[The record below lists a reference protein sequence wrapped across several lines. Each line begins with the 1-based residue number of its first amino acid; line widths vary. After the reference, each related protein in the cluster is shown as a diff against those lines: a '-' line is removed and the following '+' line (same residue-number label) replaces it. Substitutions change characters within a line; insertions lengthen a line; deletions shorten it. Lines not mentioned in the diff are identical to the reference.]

1 MPAPVI
7 AAAAAFAPRRAMATI
22 RPGLRRRGQPTATLL
37 AIVLLG
43 SGATL
48 PGPAA
53 LALPG
58 SRGTASAAPPA
69 SGAAAPAPAPAT
81 LYSGGPILTMAG
93 PTPRYAEAL
102 VEQGGRIVYVGPLAG
117 AIRAAGSGARRL
129 NLAGHALLP
138 GFIDAHG
145 HLPDYVAT
153 WGRPDL
159 SPPPVGR
166 IRSIADIQAT
176 VRDWLAKHPAP
187 AGQLQFF
194 LGYDDSLLAEK
205 RHPTRADLDAVSA
218 TVPIL
223 LMHASGHLVVANSPA
238 LALVKIGQA
247 SPDPAGGHIQRDPAT
262 GEPNGVL
269 EETAGLPFMALIPQ
283 PDQTEKLRRLDQ
295 VQKWWA
301 SYGIT
306 TAQDG
311 LSNPDNLALLREAG
325 RQGRLILDV
334 VSYPF
339 YRVLGDLTSL
349 DQRAKGVEIT
359 TPGNDPRAAGAAA
372 AAPISSMVSN
382 AGREFASGGS
392 ATTAPP
398 GDGTGAAER
407 LKVGSYTNHLKIGGI
422 KLTGDG
428 SPQGKTAYMSQPYSS
443 PPPGQKADYRAYAVM
458 TQQELNDWVAFGYRH
473 NIQIITHTNGDAAL
487 DQLLVA
493 VQQARASYGAKDL
506 RPVAIHAQLARHD
519 QVDRIKALGIVP
531 SFFTAH
537 TFFWGD
543 WHRQSF
549 GEARAAGISPTGY
562 ASRQGVIFTN
572 HNDAPVVP
580 PDMLRLAQTAVQ
592 RTTRSGFVLG
602 PAERLSPYEALRAM
616 TAWAAYQYFEEKSKG
631 TLEAG
636 KLADLVIL
644 ERDPLRVPPET
655 IGAIPVLATIKEG
668 RPIYRRGIDRLDG
681 AAVRAASR
689 VAPNPLLADGVHHH

>member
-1 MPAPVI
+1 MVSLLPRSIARRRAGWSGFPRI
-7 AAAAAFAPRRAMATI
+7 AAA
-22 RPGLRRRGQPTATLL
+22 LL
-37 AIVLLG
+37 AGVAPVASLL
-43 SGATL
+43 
-48 PGPAA
+48 PAA
-53 LALPG
+53 V
-58 SRGTASAAPPA
+58 AAPPA
-69 SGAAAPAPAPAT
+69 PAAGAT
-81 LYSGGPILTMAG
+81 LYAGGPILTMAG
-93 PTPRYAEAL
+93 PQASYAEAL
-102 VEQGGRIVYVGPLAG
+102 VERGGRIVYVGPLAG
-117 AIRAAGSGARRL
+117 AIRAAGGGAKRV
-129 NLAGHALLP
+129 NLAGRALLP

-159 SPPPVGR
+159 SPPPVGTTR
-166 IRSIADIQAT
+166 RIADIQAT
-176 VRDWLAKHPAP
+176 VRAYLASHPAP

-194 LGYDDSLLAEK
+194 MGYDDSLLEEK
-205 RHPTRADLDAVSA
+205 RHPTRVDLDAVSA
-218 TVPIL
+218 TVPIVL
-223 LMHASGHLVVANSPA
+223 IHASGHLVVANTPA
-238 LALVKIGQA
+238 LALVKISKA
-247 SPDPAGGHIQRDPAT
+247 TPDPAGGFIQRDPAS

-283 PDQTEKLRRLDQ
+283 PDQAEKLRRLDA

-311 LSNPDNLALLREAG
+311 LSNGSNITLLREAG

-339 YRVLGDLTSL
+339 YRVLGELSSL
-349 DQRAKGVEIT
+349 DARASSKAVIVA
-359 TPGNDPRAAGAAA
+359 PGSDPRAPGAA
-372 AAPISSMVSN
+372 ISSLVSN
-382 AGREFASGGS
+382 AGREFASGAEAATPPPADGS
-392 ATTAPP
+392 TTAKLEV
-398 GDGTGAAER
+398 GTYR
-407 LKVGSYTNHLKIGGI
+407 NHLKIGGI

-458 TQQELNDWVAFGYRH
+458 NQQEVNDWVAFGYR
-473 NIQIITHTNGDAAL
+473 NNVQILTHTNGDAAL
-487 DQLLVA
+487 DQFLVA

-549 GEARAAGISPTGY
+549 GEQRAAGISPTGY
-562 ASRQGVIFTN
+562 AYGKGVIFTN

-580 PDMLRLAQTAVQ
+580 PDMLRLAQTAVV
-592 RTTRSGFVLG
+592 RTTRSGFLLG
-602 PAERLSPYEALRAM
+602 PAERVSPYVALKAI
-616 TAWAAYQYFEEKSKG
+616 TDWAAYQYFEEKSKG
-631 TLEAG
+631 TLEPG

-644 ERDPLRVPPET
+644 ERDPLKGDPTT
-655 IGAIPVLATIKEG
+655 ISTIKVVETIKEG
-668 RPIYRRGIDRLDG
+668 RPIFQLGVDKID
-681 AAVRAASR
+681 AAAAQAASR
-689 VAPNPLLADGVHHH
+689 VAPNPELAEQRIHRH

>member
-1 MPAPVI
+1 MAPLAPLIPFQTPRLCALLAAALLSGGMGVKSP
-7 AAAAAFAPRRAMATI
+7 AAAA
-22 RPGLRRRGQPTATLL
+22 TA
-37 AIVLLG
+37 
-43 SGATL
+43 
-48 PGPAA
+48 
-53 LALPG
+53 
-58 SRGTASAAPPA
+58 
-69 SGAAAPAPAPAT
+69 AT
-81 LYSGGPILTMAG
+81 LYAGGPILTMAG
-93 PTPRYAEAL
+93 PKPSYAEAL
-102 VEQGGRIVYVGPLAG
+102 VERGGRIVYVGPLAG
-117 AIRAAGSGARRL
+117 AIRAAGGGAKRV
-129 NLAGHALLP
+129 NLAGRALLP

-159 SPPPVGR
+159 SPPPVGSTR
-166 IRSIADIQAT
+166 RIADIQAT
-176 VRDWLAKHPAP
+176 VRAYLASHPAP

-194 LGYDDSLLAEK
+194 TGYDDSLLEEK
-205 RHPTRADLDAVSA
+205 RHPTRADLDAVSS

-238 LALVKIGQA
+238 LALVKIGKGT
-247 SPDPAGGHIQRDPAT
+247 PDPAGGHIQRDPAT

-283 PDQTEKLRRLDQ
+283 PDLVEKLRRFDQ

-311 LSNPDNLALLREAG
+311 LSNPGNVALLREAG

-339 YRVLGDLTSL
+339 FRVLGDLASL
-349 DQRAKGVEIT
+349 DQRAKGVEIV
-359 TPGNDPRAAGAAA
+359 TPGSEARV
-372 AAPISSMVSN
+372 APLGSMVAN
-382 AGREFASGGS
+382 AGREFAS
-392 ATTAPP
+392 APRVATAPP
-398 GDGTGAAER
+398 ADGTTTDK
-407 LKVGSYTNHLKIGGI
+407 LKVGIYENHLKIGGI

-428 SPQGKTAYMSQPYSS
+428 SPQGKTAYMSEPYNS

-458 TQQELNDWVAFGYRH
+458 NQQEVSDWVAFGYR
-473 NIQIITHTNGDAAL
+473 NNVQIITHTNGDAAL
-487 DQLLVA
+487 DQFLVA
-493 VQQARASYGAKDL
+493 VRQARSTYGAKDL

-519 QVDRIKALGIVP
+519 QVDQMQALGIVP

-549 GEARAAGISPTGY
+549 GEQRAAGISPTGY
-562 ASRQGVIFTN
+562 AYGKGVIFTN
-572 HNDAPVVP
+572 HNDSPVVP
-580 PDMLRLAQTAVQ
+580 PDMLRLAQTAVV

-602 PAERLSPYEALRAM
+602 PAERVRPYVALKAM
-616 TAWAAYQYFEEKSKG
+616 TDWAAYQYFEEKSKG
-631 TLEAG
+631 TLEPG

-644 ERDPLRVPPET
+644 ERDPLQGDPTT
-655 IGAIPVLATIKEG
+655 ISTIKVVETIKEG
-668 RPIYRRGIDRLDG
+668 QPIFRLGVDRLD
-681 AAVRAASR
+681 AASTQAASR
-689 VAPNPLLADGVHHH
+689 VAANPELAEERIHRH

>member
-1 MPAPVI
+1 
-7 AAAAAFAPRRAMATI
+7 
-22 RPGLRRRGQPTATLL
+22 
-37 AIVLLG
+37 
-43 SGATL
+43 
-48 PGPAA
+48 
-53 LALPG
+53 
-58 SRGTASAAPPA
+58 
-69 SGAAAPAPAPAT
+69 
-81 LYSGGPILTMAG
+81 MAG

-102 VEQGGRIVYVGPLAG
+102 VERGGRIVYVGPLAG

-166 IRSIADIQAT
+166 IRTIADIQAT
-176 VRDWLAKHPAP
+176 VRDWLVKHPAP

-194 LGYDDSLLAEK
+194 VGYDDSLLAEK

-223 LMHASGHLVVANSPA
+223 LMHASGHLVVANGPA
-238 LALVKIGQA
+238 LALVKIGKA

-283 PDQTEKLRRLDQ
+283 PDQAEKLRRLDQ
-295 VQKWWA
+295 VQTWWA
-301 SYGIT
+301 SHGIT

-349 DQRAKGVEIT
+349 DQRAKGVEII
-359 TPGNDPRAAGAAA
+359 TPGNDSRAPGAAVA
-372 AAPISSMVSN
+372 TVPISSMVAN
-382 AGREFASGGS
+382 AGREFASGGR
-392 ATTAPP
+392 AATAPP
-398 GDGTGAAER
+398 GDGAGTAER
-407 LKVGSYTNHLKIGGI
+407 LKVGTYTNRLKIGGI

-428 SPQGKTAYMSQPYSS
+428 SPQGKTAYMSQPYTT
-443 PPPGQKADYRAYAVM
+443 PPPGQKDDYRAYAVM
-458 TQQELNDWVAFGYRH
+458 SQQELSDWLAFGYRN

-602 PAERLSPYEALRAM
+602 AAERLSPYEALRAM

-631 TLEAG
+631 TLEPG

-644 ERDPLRVPPET
+644 EKDPLRVPPAT
-655 IGAIPVLATIKEG
+655 IGAIQVLATIKEG
-668 RPIYRRGIDRLDG
+668 RPIYRHGIDQLNG

-689 VAPNPLLADGVHHH
+689 VAPNPLLAEERIHGH

>member
-1 MPAPVI
+1 MPSFRVAIRRGQRSAALLGFILLGGGAMLPAAAKPTAAAGPI
-7 AAAAAFAPRRAMATI
+7 AAA
-22 RPGLRRRGQPTATLL
+22 
-37 AIVLLG
+37 
-43 SGATL
+43 
-48 PGPAA
+48 PAA
-53 LALPG
+53 RA
-58 SRGTASAAPPA
+58 
-69 SGAAAPAPAPAT
+69 AAAPAPAPAT

-102 VEQGGRIVYVGPLAG
+102 VERGGRIVYVGPVAG
-117 AIRAAGSGARRL
+117 AIRAAGAGAKRV
-129 NLAGHALLP
+129 NLAGRALLP

-159 SPPPVGR
+159 SPPPVGTTR
-166 IRSIADIQAT
+166 RIADIQAT
-176 VRDWLAKHPAP
+176 VREWLASHPAP

-194 LGYDDSLLAEK
+194 LGYDDSLLEER

-223 LMHASGHLVVANSPA
+223 LIHASGHLVVANSAA
-238 LALVKIGQA
+238 LALVKISKA
-247 SPDPAGGHIQRDPAT
+247 TPDPAGGLIQRDPAT

-269 EETAGLPFMALIPQ
+269 EETAGLPFMAIIPQ
-283 PDQTEKLRRLDQ
+283 PDLAEKLHRLDA
-295 VQKWWA
+295 VQTWWA

-311 LSNPDNLALLREAG
+311 LSNPANLALLREAG
-325 RQGRLILDV
+325 RQGRLKLDV

-339 YRVLGDLTSL
+339 YRVLGELGSL
-349 DQRAKGVEIT
+349 DQRAKSARIH
-359 TPGNDPRAAGAAA
+359 TPGSDLRNTVPHSAAVGPAAV
-372 AAPISSMVSN
+372 PISSLVSN
-382 AGREFASGGS
+382 AGREFA
-392 ATTAPP
+392 
-398 GDGTGAAER
+398 TGAQTATPPPADGSPAGKLE
-407 LKVGSYTNHLKIGGI
+407 VGIYRNHLKIGGI

-428 SPQGKTAYMSQPYSS
+428 SPQGKTAYMSEPYSS

-458 TQQELNDWVAFGYRH
+458 NQKEVSDWVAFGYRN

-487 DQLLVA
+487 DQFLVA
-493 VQQARASYGAKDL
+493 VQQARTTYGSKDL

-519 QVDRIKALGIVP
+519 QVDRMKALGIVP

-549 GEARAAGISPTGY
+549 GEQRAAGISPTGY
-562 ASRQGVIFTN
+562 ATRQGLIFTN
-572 HNDAPVVP
+572 HNDPPVVP
-580 PDMLRLAQTAVQ
+580 PDMLRLTQSAVV

-602 PAERLSPYEALRAM
+602 PAERVTPYVALKAI
-616 TAWAAYQYFEEKSKG
+616 TDWAAYQYFEEKSKG
-631 TLEAG
+631 TLEPG

-644 ERDPLRVPPET
+644 DRDPLRVDPGSISSIKVVE
-655 IGAIPVLATIKEG
+655 TIKEG
-668 RPIYRRGIDRLDG
+668 RPIFRLGIDRIDG
-681 AAVRAASR
+681 AAARAASR
-689 VAPNPLLADGVHHH
+689 VAPNPLLAEERLHRH

>member
-1 MPAPVI
+1 MVSPLPRFVARRHAARSGSPLI
-7 AAAAAFAPRRAMATI
+7 AAA
-22 RPGLRRRGQPTATLL
+22 LL
-37 AIVLLG
+37 AGAAPMAGLL
-43 SGATL
+43 
-48 PGPAA
+48 PAA
-53 LALPG
+53 V
-58 SRGTASAAPPA
+58 AAPPA
-69 SGAAAPAPAPAT
+69 AATPAT
-81 LYSGGPILTMAG
+81 LYAGGPILTMAG
-93 PTPRYAEAL
+93 PQPSYAEAL
-102 VEQGGRIVYVGPLAG
+102 VERGGRIVYVGPLAG
-117 AIRAAGSGARRL
+117 AIRAAGGGAKRV
-129 NLAGHALLP
+129 NLAGRALLP

-159 SPPPVGR
+159 SPPPVGSTR
-166 IRSIADIQAT
+166 RIADIQTT
-176 VRDWLAKHPAP
+176 VRAYLSSHPAP

-194 LGYDDSLLAEK
+194 MGYDDSLLEEK
-205 RHPTRADLDAVSA
+205 RHPSRADLDAVSA
-218 TVPIL
+218 TAPIVL
-223 LMHASGHLVVANSPA
+223 IHASGHLVVANSPA
-238 LALVKIGQA
+238 LALVKISKA
-247 SPDPAGGHIQRDPAT
+247 TPDPAGGFIQRDPAS

-283 PDQTEKLRRLDQ
+283 PDQAEKLRRLDA

-311 LSNPDNLALLREAG
+311 LSNPANVALLREAG

-339 YRVLGDLTSL
+339 YRVLGELSSL
-349 DQRAKGVEIT
+349 DARASSRAVIH
-359 TPGNDPRAAGAAA
+359 TPGSDPQAVGNGKAASTNAPGTP
-372 AAPISSMVSN
+372 APISSLVSN
-382 AGREFASGGS
+382 AGREFASGAEVATPPPADG
-392 ATTAPP
+392 ATTAKL
-398 GDGTGAAER
+398 E
-407 LKVGSYTNHLKIGGI
+407 VGIYRNHLKIGGI

-443 PPPGQKADYRAYAVM
+443 PPAGQKADYRAYAVM
-458 TQQELNDWVAFGYRH
+458 NQQEVSDWVAFGYRN

-487 DQLLVA
+487 DQFLVA
-493 VQQARASYGAKDL
+493 VQQARATYGAKDL

-549 GEARAAGISPTGY
+549 GEQRAAGISPTGY
-562 ASRQGVIFTN
+562 ANRQGVIFTN

-580 PDMLRLAQTAVQ
+580 PDMLRLAQTAVV

-602 PAERLSPYEALRAM
+602 PAERVSPYVALKAM
-616 TAWAAYQYFEEKSKG
+616 TDWAAYQYFEEKSKG
-631 TLEAG
+631 TLEPG

-644 ERDPLRVPPET
+644 ERDPLKADPTT
-655 IGAIPVLATIKEG
+655 ISTIKVVETIKEG
-668 RPIYRRGIDRLDG
+668 KPIFQLGVDRID
-681 AAVRAASR
+681 AASAQAASR
-689 VAPNPLLADGVHHH
+689 VAATPELAEQRIHRH

>member
-1 MPAPVI
+1 
-7 AAAAAFAPRRAMATI
+7 MA
-22 RPGLRRRGQPTATLL
+22 GLL
-37 AIVLLG
+37 
-43 SGATL
+43 
-48 PGPAA
+48 PAA
-53 LALPG
+53 V
-58 SRGTASAAPPA
+58 AAPPA
-69 SGAAAPAPAPAT
+69 AATPAT
-81 LYSGGPILTMAG
+81 LYAGGPILTMAG
-93 PTPRYAEAL
+93 PKPAYAEAL
-102 VEQGGRIVYVGPLAG
+102 VERGGRIVYVGPLAV
-117 AIRAAGSGARRL
+117 AIRAAGGGAKRV
-129 NLAGHALLP
+129 NLAGRALLP

-159 SPPPVGR
+159 SPPPVGSTR
-166 IRSIADIQAT
+166 RIADIQAT
-176 VRDWLAKHPAP
+176 VRAYLASHPAP

-194 LGYDDSLLAEK
+194 MGYDDSLLEEK

-223 LMHASGHLVVANSPA
+223 LIHASGHLVVANSPA
-238 LALVKIGQA
+238 LALVKISKA
-247 SPDPAGGHIQRDPAT
+247 TPDPAGGHIQRDPAT

-283 PDQTEKLRRLDQ
+283 PDLAEKLRRFDQ

-301 SYGIT
+301 SFGIT

-311 LSNPDNLALLREAG
+311 LSNPANVTLLREAG

-339 YRVLGDLTSL
+339 FRVLGDLASL
-349 DQRAKGVEIT
+349 DARASSRAVIH
-359 TPGNDPRAAGAAA
+359 TPGSDPRAVANGKAASA
-372 AAPISSMVSN
+372 NAPGTPAPISSLVSN
-382 AGREFASGGS
+382 AGREFASGAEAATPPPADG
-392 ATTAPP
+392 ATTAKL
-398 GDGTGAAER
+398 E
-407 LKVGSYTNHLKIGGI
+407 VGIYRNHLKIGGI

-428 SPQGKTAYMSQPYSS
+428 SPQGKTAYMSQPYTS
-443 PPPGQKADYRAYAVM
+443 PPPG
-458 TQQELNDWVAFGYRH
+458 
-473 NIQIITHTNGDAAL
+473 TNGDAAL
-487 DQLLVA
+487 DQFLMA
-493 VQQARASYGAKDL
+493 VQQARATYGAKDL

-549 GEARAAGISPTGY
+549 GEQRAAGISPTGY
-562 ASRQGVIFTN
+562 ANRQGVIFTN

-580 PDMLRLAQTAVQ
+580 PDMLRLAQTAVV

-602 PAERLSPYEALRAM
+602 PAERVSPYVALKAM
-616 TAWAAYQYFEEKSKG
+616 TDWAAYQYFEEKSKG
-631 TLEAG
+631 TLEPG

-644 ERDPLRVPPET
+644 ERDPLKGDPTT
-655 IGAIPVLATIKEG
+655 ISTIKVVETIKEG
-668 RPIYRRGIDRLDG
+668 RPIFRLGVDKID
-681 AAVRAASR
+681 AASAQAASR
-689 VAPNPLLADGVHHH
+689 VAETPDLAEQRIHRH

>member
-1 MPAPVI
+1 MGVMGP
-7 AAAAAFAPRRAMATI
+7 AAAA
-22 RPGLRRRGQPTATLL
+22 TA
-37 AIVLLG
+37 
-43 SGATL
+43 
-48 PGPAA
+48 
-53 LALPG
+53 
-58 SRGTASAAPPA
+58 
-69 SGAAAPAPAPAT
+69 AT
-81 LYSGGPILTMAG
+81 LYAGGPILTMSG
-93 PTPRYAEAL
+93 PKPSYAEAL
-102 VEQGGRIVYVGPLAG
+102 VERDGRIVYVGGLAG
-117 AIRAAGSGARRL
+117 AIRAAGAGAKRV
-129 NLAGHALLP
+129 NLAGQALLP

-159 SPPPVGR
+159 SPPPVGSTR
-166 IRSIADIQAT
+166 RIADIQST
-176 VRDWLAKHPAP
+176 VRAYLDRHPAL

-194 LGYDDSLLAEK
+194 SGYDDSLLQEK
-205 RHPTRADLDAVSA
+205 RHPTRADLDAVST

-223 LMHASGHLVVANSPA
+223 LLHASGHLVVANSPA
-238 LALVKIGQA
+238 LALVKIDKA
-247 SPDPAGGHIQRDPAT
+247 TPDPAGGHIQRDAAT

-283 PDQTEKLRRLDQ
+283 PELAEKLRRFDA

-311 LSNPDNLALLREAG
+311 LSNPGNVALLREAG

-339 YRVLGDLTSL
+339 FRVLGELSSL
-349 DQRAKGVEIT
+349 DARASSRAVIH
-359 TPGNDPRAAGAAA
+359 TPGS
-372 AAPISSMVSN
+372 APISSLVSN
-382 AGREFASGGS
+382 AGREFAAGAEA
-392 ATTAPP
+392 ATPPPADGASTAKL
-398 GDGTGAAER
+398 E
-407 LKVGSYTNHLKIGGI
+407 VGVYRNHLKIGGI

-428 SPQGKTAYMSQPYSS
+428 SPQGKTAYMSQPYTS
-443 PPPGQKADYRAYAVM
+443 PPPGQQADYRAYPVM
-458 TQQELNDWVAFGYRH
+458 SQQEVSDWVAFGYRN

-487 DQLLVA
+487 DQFLEA
-493 VQQARASYGAKDL
+493 VRQARATYGARDL

-519 QVDRIKALGIVP
+519 QVDRMKELGIVP

-549 GEARAAGISPTGY
+549 GEQRAAGISPTGY
-562 ASRQGVIFTN
+562 AYGKGVIFTN

-580 PDMLRLAQTAVQ
+580 PDMLRLAQTAVV

-602 PAERLSPYEALRAM
+602 PAERVSPYVALKAI
-616 TAWAAYQYFEEKSKG
+616 TEWAAYQYFEEKSKG
-631 TLEAG
+631 TLEPG

-644 ERDPLRVPPET
+644 ERDPLRVDP
-655 IGAIPVLATIKEG
+655 ARLSSLKVVATIKEG
-668 RPIYRRGIDRLDG
+668 RPIFRLGIDRID
-681 AAVRAASR
+681 AASAQAASR
-689 VAPNPLLADGVHHH
+689 VAATPELAEQRIHGH

>member
-1 MPAPVI
+1 
-7 AAAAAFAPRRAMATI
+7 MA
-22 RPGLRRRGQPTATLL
+22 GLL
-37 AIVLLG
+37 
-43 SGATL
+43 
-48 PGPAA
+48 PAA
-53 LALPG
+53 V
-58 SRGTASAAPPA
+58 AAPPA
-69 SGAAAPAPAPAT
+69 AATPAT
-81 LYSGGPILTMAG
+81 LYAGGPILTMAG
-93 PTPRYAEAL
+93 PKPAYAEAL
-102 VEQGGRIVYVGPLAG
+102 VERGGRIVYVGPLAV
-117 AIRAAGSGARRL
+117 AIRAAGGGAKRV
-129 NLAGHALLP
+129 NLAGRALLP

-159 SPPPVGR
+159 SPPPVGSTR
-166 IRSIADIQAT
+166 RIADIQAT
-176 VRDWLAKHPAP
+176 VRAYLASHPAP

-194 LGYDDSLLAEK
+194 MGYDDSLLEEK

-223 LMHASGHLVVANSPA
+223 LIHASGHLVVANSPA
-238 LALVKIGQA
+238 LALVKISKA
-247 SPDPAGGHIQRDPAT
+247 TPDPAGGFIQRDPGT

-283 PDQTEKLRRLDQ
+283 PDLAEKLRRFDQ

-301 SYGIT
+301 SFGIT

-311 LSNPDNLALLREAG
+311 LSNPSNVALLREAG
-325 RQGRLILDV
+325 RQRRLILDV

-339 YRVLGDLTSL
+339 YRVLGELNSL
-349 DQRAKGVEIT
+349 DARASSRAVIH
-359 TPGNDPRAAGAAA
+359 TPGSGDPRALANGKAASA
-372 AAPISSMVSN
+372 NAPGTPASISSLVSN
-382 AGREFASGGS
+382 AGREFASGAEAATPPPADGV
-392 ATTAPP
+392 TTAKL
-398 GDGTGAAER
+398 E
-407 LKVGSYTNHLKIGGI
+407 VGIYRNHLKIGGI

-428 SPQGKTAYMSQPYSS
+428 SPQGKTAYMSQPYAV

-458 TQQELNDWVAFGYRH
+458 NQQEVSDWVAFGYRN

-487 DQLLVA
+487 DQFLVA
-493 VQQARASYGAKDL
+493 VQQARATYGAKDL

-549 GEARAAGISPTGY
+549 GEQRAAGISPTGY
-562 ASRQGVIFTN
+562 AYGKGVIFTN

-580 PDMLRLAQTAVQ
+580 PDMLRLAQTAVV

-602 PAERLSPYEALRAM
+602 PAERVSPYVALKAI
-616 TAWAAYQYFEEKSKG
+616 TDWAAYQYFEEKSKG
-631 TLEAG
+631 TLEPG

-644 ERDPLRVPPET
+644 ERDPLKGDPTTMST
-655 IGAIPVLATIKEG
+655 IKVVETIKEG
-668 RPIYRRGIDRLDG
+668 QPIFRLGVDKID
-681 AAVRAASR
+681 AASAQAASR
-689 VAPNPLLADGVHHH
+689 VAATPDLAEQRIHRH